1 MMHTTYMKKILL
13 LLFICNCLKVTS
25 QNTFIHN
32 IIPQPKTIKVA
43 GGKMRIDD
51 ISIISIPKQNKQC
64 KRIAQLYVNA
74 LNLKKV
80 KILESPKPVFGK
92 SKSIVLQLNLK
103 ENNPDQYS
111 LTSSKS
117 GILIIAS
124 TEKGLFYALQ
134 TLLQLIEV
142 ENQLVDSKTMVP
154 FINIEDD
161 AAFKYRGLHLD
172 VSRHFFSLQTIK
184 LYLDLMSRYKYNT
197 FHWHLTDD
205 QGWRLEIK
213 RFPELTA
220 TGAYRDET
228 LIGHYSDQ
236 PHKFDGVKYGG
247 FYTQEEVKEIVA
259 YAADRFIEV
268 IPEIEMPGHASAALA
283 SYPIFGC
290 SGGPYKV
297 EKVWGVF
304 NSVFCTKDT
313 TLWFMKEILEEVCDL
328 FPSKYIHIGG
338 DEVPKSSWS
347 KCSNCK
353 IIKQRQGLKN
363 EEELQS
369 YFIQQIDIY
378 LTNKGKKLIGWD
390 EILEGGLSPN
400 ATVMSW
406 RGVKGGI
413 QAAKENHDV
422 IMCPGTHCYF
432 DHYQS
437 THSKEP
443 LAIGGYTSLE
453 KVYNFNP
460 IPTGLTEGKEKHIL
474 GAQGNLWTE
483 YIPNE
488 NHLLYMTYPRAIAL
502 SEVNWSTNEGK
513 NYQDFLLRLKAHAKW
528 FRDNKLPFSLAYM
541 DLKYKTKSNPNGV
554 EFYFIK
560 PNNKGSVLL
569 ERESPDEGI
578 IQDNSSQDTFLLDKS
593 IDFNAWYQDENK
605 TLGRP
610 LKLSYNHHL
619 AAGKKI
625 SLIQQPSEKYFNGE
639 SGYLVNG
646 FKAPQNKFSGDEWV
660 GMEGKDFE
668 AIIEFDSIT
677 EIQSIGF
684 QFFSSLGSWIHFP
697 TEILMYKSN
706 DGKNFIDIHK
716 EQIIPSNKKCIE
728 PEILFKEKKA
738 TKFLKILVKNHG
750 EIQEPQTGAGHKAWL
765 FIGEITIL

>member
-1 MMHTTYMKKILL
+1 MIYPSNMKKLL
-13 LLFICNCLKVTS
+13 LFLFICNCLIVTA
-25 QNTFIHN
+25 QNNFVHN

-43 GGKMRIDD
+43 GGKMRLDD
-51 ISIISIPKQNKQC
+51 ISIINIPKQNKQC
-64 KRIAQLYVNA
+64 KRIAQLYA
-74 LNLKKV
+74 KTLNLKKF
-80 KILESPKPVFGK
+80 KILESAKPAFTK
-92 SKSIVLQLNLK
+92 AKSIILQLNFK

-134 TLLQLIEV
+134 TLLQLLESETEKGV
-142 ENQLVDSKTMVP
+142 SKTSIP
-154 FINIEDD
+154 FINIDDD

-172 VSRHFFSLQTIK
+172 VSRHFFSLETIK
-184 LYLDLMSRYKYNT
+184 LYLDLMARYKYNT

-205 QGWRLEIK
+205 QGWRIEIK
-213 RFPELTA
+213 RFPELTSK
-220 TGAYRDET
+220 GAYRDET
-228 LIGHYSDQ
+228 LVGHYSDQ
-236 PHKFDGVKYGG
+236 PHTFDGKKYGG

-283 SYPIFGC
+283 SYPLFGC
-290 SGGPYKV
+290 TGGPYQV
-297 EKVWGVF
+297 EKIWGVF

-313 TLWFMKEILEEVCDL
+313 TIWFVKQILEEVCAL

-347 KCSNCK
+347 LCPNCK

-363 EEELQS
+363 DEELQS

-406 RGVKGGI
+406 RGMKGGI

-437 THSKEP
+437 SHVKEP

-460 IPTGLTEGKEKHIL
+460 IPTSLTPEEGKHIL

-483 YIPNE
+483 YMPNE

-502 SEVNWSTNEGK
+502 SEVNWSGNSDK
-513 NYQDFLLRLKAHAKW
+513 NYIGFLERLKEHAKW
-528 FRDNKLPFSLAYM
+528 FKSNKIPFSLAYL
-541 DLKYKTKSNPNGV
+541 DLNYKTKSNPKGV
-554 EFYFIK
+554 EFYFVK
-560 PNNKGSVLL
+560 PNKKGSVLI

-578 IQDNSSQDTFLLDKS
+578 VQDNSSQDTFILNKTINFS
-593 IDFNAWYQDENK
+593 AWFRDEDN

-610 LKLSYNHHL
+610 LRLNFIHHL

-625 SLIQQPSEKYFNGE
+625 RFLQQPSEKYFSGE
-639 SGYLVNG
+639 SGNLVNG
-646 FKAPQNKFSGDEWV
+646 FKAPQNKFSGEEWV
-660 GMEGKDFE
+660 GMEGRDFE
-668 AIIEFDSIT
+668 AIIEFDSIQ
-677 EIQSIGF
+677 EFQSIGF
-684 QFFSSLGSWIHFP
+684 QFFSSESSWIYFP
-697 TEILMYKSN
+697 SEIHLYTSN
-706 DGKNFIDIHK
+706 DGNNFKSLHQEKINA
-716 EQIIPSNKKCIE
+716 EMKKCLE
-728 PEILFKEKKA
+728 PEIILKEKA
-738 TKFLKILVKNHG
+738 NARYLKIMVKNHG
-750 EIQEPQTGAGHKAWL
+750 EIGETFPGAGHKAWL
-765 FIGEITIL
+765 FVGEISVL